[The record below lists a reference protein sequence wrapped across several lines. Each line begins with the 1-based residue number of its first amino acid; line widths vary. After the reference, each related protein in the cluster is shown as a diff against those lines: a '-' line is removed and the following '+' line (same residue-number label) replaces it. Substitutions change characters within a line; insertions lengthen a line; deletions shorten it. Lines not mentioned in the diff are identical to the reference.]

1 MSADE
6 LGILFAAAA
15 SSWINRD
22 KPPLFSH
29 RFNRVLHAALLTAV
43 SFARGHLIAVYHLL
57 CSESHVITV
66 LG

>member
-15 SSWINRD
+15 SSWINRN

-43 SFARGHLIAVYHLL
+43 SFARGRLLAVHHLL
-57 CSESHVITV
+57 CFEYYTVTV